1 MDQMLGNFIP
11 ALVEV
16 PMGPGR
22 NMNIIARTE
31 SNQRPPAY
39 QRRLQ
44 DTALNGAL
52 FPPIHIQ
59 RFIRY
64 RWSIIH
70 RWPSTGLW
78 ENEDGL

>member
-1 MDQMLGNFIP
+1 
-11 ALVEV
+11 
-16 PMGPGR
+16 
-22 NMNIIARTE
+22 
-31 SNQRPPAY
+31 
-39 QRRLQ
+39 
-44 DTALNGAL
+44 LNGAL